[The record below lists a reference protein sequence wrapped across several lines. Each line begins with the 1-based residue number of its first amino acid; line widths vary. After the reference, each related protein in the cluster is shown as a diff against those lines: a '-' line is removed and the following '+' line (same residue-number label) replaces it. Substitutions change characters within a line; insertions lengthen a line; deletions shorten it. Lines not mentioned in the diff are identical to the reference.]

1 MEDAELTKLARQ
13 TLGRNMRRRRKELGM
28 SQEELGDRASL
39 EQSYVSNVEAGT
51 RNVSIDNIA
60 RIAGGLG
67 VGIADLFASL
77 TKEPF

>member
-13 TLGRNMRRRRKELGM
+13 TLGHNMRRRRKELGM
-28 SQEELGDRASL
+28 SQEELGDCAGL

-60 RIAGGLG
+60 RIARGLNL
-67 VGIADLFASL
+67 GIEQLFL
-77 TKEPF
+77 NKTD

>member
-13 TLGRNMRRRRKELGM
+13 TFGRNMRRRRKELGM
-28 SQEELGDRASL
+28 SQEELGDRAGL

-60 RIAGGLG
+60 RIARSLG
-67 VGIADLFASL
+67 AEIGQLFV
-77 TKEPF
+77 